1 MAAIQ
6 EVLGSY
12 YYTGSSVQVLHQGDS
27 WILVVNDWYAKQ
39 FTRHTYESY
48 QEALILYNFVDTKF
62 RQEYE
67 DYIAEARARLPQN
80 HIDWIVDNCNGE

>member
-1 MAAIQ
+1 MTAIQ

-12 YYTGSSVQVLHQGDS
+12 YDTGSSVQVLHQGGS
-27 WILVVNDWYAKQ
+27 WILVVTDWCAKK
-39 FTRHTYESY
+39 FARHTYESY

-67 DYIAEARARLPQN
+67 DYIAEVRARLPQN
-80 HIDWIVDNCNGE
+80 HLDWIADNCNGK